1 MLGAMLPSRLKLPF
15 TFDPA
20 GLLADLARIPDAAWR
35 QHFNQGD
42 YEGDWGVVALR
53 AAVGAALPIAP
64 NPAATQFE
72 DTALLRASPAFQ
84 EVLARIVCP
93 LKSVRLLRL
102 GPGSRIR
109 EHSDPGLGYADGE
122 LRLHVP
128 LTTSPKVAFY
138 ADGEPVR
145 MAPGECWYVDVSR
158 PHRVDNA
165 SDQPR
170 VHLVID
176 ATVNPWVDML
186 FADARA
192 HPSPT
197 PPESPAAPPREG
209 GLPLLLEEVLS
220 TPALQERLLAF
231 RDRRAFVTEVVAMAQ
246 GLGLT
251 VRAGDLE
258 AAMNANHRAWIER
271 RIL

>member
-1 MLGAMLPSRLKLPF
+1 VPPPSRLKLPF

-35 QHFNQGD
+35 QHFNKGD
-42 YEGDWGVVALR
+42 YEGDWGVVPLR

-64 NPAATQFE
+64 SPSATHFE
-72 DTALLRASPAFQ
+72 DTALLQASPAFQ
-84 EVLARIVCP
+84 DVLARLPFP
-93 LKSVRLLRL
+93 LKVVRLLRL

-109 EHSDPGLGYADGE
+109 EHTDPRLGYADGE

-128 LTTSPKVAFY
+128 ITTSPQVAFY
-138 ADGEPVR
+138 ADGEPVQ

-158 PHRVDNA
+158 PHRVDNE

-176 ATVNPWVDML
+176 ATVNPWVDAL
-186 FADARA
+186 FAEARA
-192 HPSPT
+192 HPSPAA
-197 PPESPAAPPREG
+197 PSPPAAPPREG
-209 GLPLLLEEVLS
+209 GLQRLLEQVFS
-220 TPALQERLLAF
+220 DPALQERLLAF
-231 RDRRAFVTEVVAMAQ
+231 RDRRAFVTEVLAVAEAS
-246 GLGLT
+246 GLT
-251 VRAGDLE
+251 VRPGEVE